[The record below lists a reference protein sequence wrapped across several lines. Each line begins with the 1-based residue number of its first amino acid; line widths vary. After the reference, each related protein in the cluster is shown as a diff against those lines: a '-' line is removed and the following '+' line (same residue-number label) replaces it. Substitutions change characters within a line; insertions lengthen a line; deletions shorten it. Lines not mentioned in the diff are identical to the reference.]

1 MFTELE
7 VEHQLLEHT
16 PYGFVKM
23 ELHVLNLEKQDGGLR
38 SFTQQ
43 IFFRLKAADNK
54 HLGQQAS

>member
-43 IFFRLKAADNK
+43 IFFRLKAAV
-54 HLGQQAS
+54 